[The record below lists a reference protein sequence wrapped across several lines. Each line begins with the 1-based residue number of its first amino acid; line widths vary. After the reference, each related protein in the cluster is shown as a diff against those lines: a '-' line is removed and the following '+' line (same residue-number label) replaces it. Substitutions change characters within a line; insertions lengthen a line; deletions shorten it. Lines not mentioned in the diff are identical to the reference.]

1 MPCVGRQ
8 LVVHGRAGEPVGQR
22 GQRVSADSEHD
33 LERVLGGVA
42 PGQEVRRPYRTGTV
56 TRVNSRDFDAETAA
70 AGVVAAL
77 LPLADPERAA
87 QARRYLKSDL
97 DFLGVSVPGI
107 RAVVTEAIR
116 SYPGLDRDK
125 ALAWARALWR
135 EPVHERR
142 TAAIEILRRHVRN
155 LEPAELVQVEAWV
168 REAHGWAYVD
178 PLAGDI
184 AGLIALR
191 HPDAWP
197 LIDAWATDEDFWVR
211 RSALLTLLPAIRQ
224 GQPDHERFERYA
236 TPMLAEKEF
245 FIRKAIGWVLRETA
259 KKDPAYVAAWTRS
272 HLDQMSGVTFR
283 EAVRRLPQAQAA
295 RLQTVYSKP
304 AKP

>member
-1 MPCVGRQ
+1 MVT
-8 LVVHGRAGEPVGQR
+8 
-22 GQRVSADSEHD
+22 SE
-33 LERVLGGVA
+33 A
-42 PGQEVRRPYRTGTV
+42 
-56 TRVNSRDFDAETAA
+56 FDAEAA
-70 AGVVAAL
+70 AARVVQAM
-77 LPLADPERAA
+77 LPLADVTRAL

-97 DFLGVSVPGI
+97 DFLGVGVPGI
-107 RAVVTEAIR
+107 RKIVTEAAR
-116 SYPGLDRDK
+116 TYHGLDRDK
-125 ALAWARALWR
+125 TLAWARALWR

-142 TAAIEILRRHVRN
+142 TAAIEILSRHVRN
-155 LEPAELVQVEAWV
+155 LEPADLVQVEAWV

-184 AGLIALR
+184 AGTIAR
-191 HPDAWP
+191 NHASAWP

-211 RSALLTLLPAIRQ
+211 RSALLTLLPGIRQ

-259 KKDPAYVAAWTRS
+259 KKDPAYVAAWTQS

-283 EAVRRLPQAQAA
+283 EAVRRLPRAQAA
-295 RLQTVYSKP
+295 RLQAVYRKP
-304 AKP
+304 AKPQRGQRRS